1 MKNNKILAAVL
12 AACLCAPAFAQSDKT
27 MESMGFSRIVRDPAA
42 AAMGF
47 AAKASDASPAW
58 AAFGNPGLIP
68 MTSTRFAAG
77 VSYQSWAPKAVKTG
91 NLAAGVAYHPGR
103 VGLTVGFA
111 HQSGEAYEVVNNY
124 GVSEGTYKPSD
135 MIIGAGLGVQI
146 VPSFSLGANVRFL
159 SSNVSADDKYTSIG
173 VDFLATWSQNGIT
186 VAGGV
191 SNLGGSVSDSKK
203 TSFSIPG
210 SATLAAQYKAVFEK
224 VHTLRADLDAD
235 WFFSSGS
242 LGVAAG
248 LEYGYDDLVFIRAGY
263 HYGTE
268 LCVLP
273 SFVTLGAGVKYM
285 GIRFDLAY
293 LTGNEY
299 IGNTLTLG
307 LGYSF

>member
-1 MKNNKILAAVL
+1 M
-12 AACLCAPAFAQSDKT
+12 
-27 MESMGFSRIVRDPAA
+27 
-42 AAMGF
+42 
-47 AAKASDASPAW
+47 
-58 AAFGNPGLIP
+58 
-68 MTSTRFAAG
+68 
-77 VSYQSWAPKAVKTG
+77 
-91 NLAAGVAYHPGR
+91 
-103 VGLTVGFA
+103 
-111 HQSGEAYEVVNNY
+111 
-124 GVSEGTYKPSD
+124 
-135 MIIGAGLGVQI
+135 

-203 TSFSIPG
+203 ASFSIPG

-224 VHTLRADLDAD
+224 VHGLRADLDAD

-248 LEYGYDDLVFIRAGY
+248 LEYGYDDLVFVRAGY

-285 GIRFDLAY
+285 GVRFDLAY

-307 LGYSF
+307 LGYAF

>member
-1 MKNNKILAAVL
+1 MKSNKILAAVV
-12 AACLCAPAFAQSDKT
+12 AACLFLPALAQSEKT
-27 MESMGFSRIVRDPAA
+27 MESMGFSRIVRDPAS

-47 AAKASDASPAW
+47 TVKASDVAPAW
-58 AAFGNPGLIP
+58 AAFGNPGLVP
-68 MTSTRFAAG
+68 MTPGRLAAG
-77 VSYQSWAPKAVKTG
+77 LSYQSWAPKSVKTG
-91 NLAAGVAYHPGR
+91 NIAAGLSYHTGK
-103 VGLTVGFA
+103 VGLTAGFA
-111 HQSGEAYEVVNNY
+111 WQNGQEYEVVDNY
-124 GVSEGTYKPSD
+124 GISQGSFKPSD
-135 MIIGAGLGVQI
+135 MQVGGGIGVQI

-224 VHTLRADLDAD
+224 VHGLRADLDAD

>member
-12 AACLCAPAFAQSDKT
+12 AACLCAPVFAQSDKN
-27 MESMGFSRIVRDPAA
+27 MESLGFSRIVRDPAA

-47 AAKASDASPAW
+47 TAKASDASPAW
-58 AAFGNPGLIP
+58 AAFGNPGLVP
-68 MTSTRFAAG
+68 MTSGRLAAG
-77 VSYQSWAPKAVKTG
+77 VSYQSWAPKSVKTG
-91 NLAAGVAYHPGR
+91 NIAAGLSYHTGR
-103 VGLTVGFA
+103 VGLTAGFA
-111 HQSGEAYEVVNNY
+111 WQNGQSYEVIDNY
-124 GVSEGTYKPSD
+124 GVSQGDFKPSD
-135 MIIGAGLGVQI
+135 MQLGAGIGVELA
-146 VPSFSLGANVRFL
+146 PAFSLGANVRFL
-159 SSNVSADDKYTSIG
+159 SSTLSADDKYSAVG
-173 VDFLATWSQNGIT
+173 VDFLATYRHAGLT
-186 VAGGV
+186 AVAGV

-224 VHTLRADLDAD
+224 VHGLRADLDAD

-248 LEYGYDDLVFIRAGY
+248 LEYGYDDLVFVRAGY